1 MKSAN
6 QRGTLRHGRWLLLVF
21 LCLFSAC
28 QDTQVEK
35 LLNQANEE
43 WVKGRNHSAVELFNS
58 ILEIAPTGI
67 YAEEALFRLGEINL
81 YGMNNPTQAINYFK
95 EVIQENPQGPYRY
108 DAQKYIAEI
117 VETNFKDYDQAIIE
131 YQNLIDRNQVPDD
144 NAQNQFR
151 IATLFIKKQNY
162 DQALV
167 EFELLLENY
176 PDSAWA
182 DQAQYKIVE
191 LHYTLNEC
199 EKARESYKAFTKS
212 RANNPFKAEMD
223 FVMASCL
230 EDEGQLVSAYK
241 SFKALEGNYKYPT
254 MVKMKLEGLEG
265 RIKKDKQPKKVRGK
279 KKRRSGR
286 RS

>member
-1 MKSAN
+1 MKSDRKTGIPGPA
-6 QRGTLRHGRWLLLVF
+6 RWFLLIF
-21 LCLFSAC
+21 LCLFAAC

-67 YAEEALFRLGEINL
+67 YAEEALFRLGEIHL

-108 DAQKYIAEI
+108 DAQRYIAEI
-117 VETNFKDYDQAIIE
+117 VEINFKDYDQAIIE
-131 YQNLIDRNQVPDD
+131 YQNLIDRNQMPDD
-144 NAQNQFR
+144 NAENQFR

-162 DQALV
+162 DQAVV
-167 EFELLLENY
+167 EFELLLEHY

-191 LHYTLNEC
+191 LHYTLNQC
-199 EKARESYKAFTKS
+199 GKAREQYKTFIQ
-212 RANNPFKAEMD
+212 ANADNPYKAEMD

-230 EDEGQLVSAYK
+230 EDEGQLVAAYK
-241 SFKALEGNYKYPT
+241 SFKALEGNYKYPP

-265 RIKKDKQPKKVRGK
+265 RIKKDNQPKQVKGK
-279 KKRRSGR
+279 RNRRSRR